1 MVFYIFIFIFFRI
14 NGKKEK
20 KNTWMRTISVT
31 VMVIIS
37 KVPFRKL
44 LNISLVRSS
53 FSAFTRHIDNG
64 IWKTPYSWIFY
75 GHGSTY
81 AQTLSW
87 VNIMKQKWAKVPG
100 NYQLFNNLRQF
111 FEEHYTS
118 TFQLLL
124 HSSFF
129 SQTNLAFKF
138 NLMLIEWLSPQF
150 M

>member
-81 AQTLSW
+81 MQTLSW
-87 VNIMKQKWAKVPG
+87 VNIMKQKRAKVPG
-100 NYQLFNNLRQF
+100 NYQLFNDLRRF
-111 FEEHYTS
+111 FEEHCIN

-124 HSSFF
+124 YSSFF

-138 NLMLIEWLSPQF
+138 NLVLIEWLSPQF

>member
-1 MVFYIFIFIFFRI
+1 MVFHIFIFIFFRI

-20 KNTWMRTISVT
+20 KNTWMRTISIT

-75 GHGSTY
+75 GHGSTHV
-81 AQTLSW
+81 QTLSW

-100 NYQLFNNLRQF
+100 NYQLFNNLRPF
-111 FEEHYTS
+111 FEEHCTN

-124 HSSFF
+124 YSSFF

-138 NLMLIEWLSPQF
+138 NLVLIEWLSPQF

>member
-1 MVFYIFIFIFFRI
+1 MIFYVFIFTFFRI

-64 IWKTPYSWIFY
+64 IWKAPYSWIFY

-81 AQTLSW
+81 VQTLSW
-87 VNIMKQKWAKVPG
+87 VNIMKQKRAKVPG

-111 FEEHYTS
+111 FEEHRIN

-124 HSSFF
+124 YSSFF

-138 NLMLIEWLSPQF
+138 NLVLIEWLSSQF

>member
-1 MVFYIFIFIFFRI
+1 MVFHIFIFIFFRI

-20 KNTWMRTISVT
+20 KNTWMRTISIT

-75 GHGSTY
+75 GHGSTHV
-81 AQTLSW
+81 QTLSW

-111 FEEHYTS
+111 FEEHCTN

-124 HSSFF
+124 YSSFF

-138 NLMLIEWLSPQF
+138 NLVLIEWLSPQF